1 MKKRAFALMFMFTL
15 LTGCTISDPKSIL
28 PDVSVIQKAGHNIKK
43 FAFTNIPDEGIKR
56 GLWDV
61 QNIHLVVTYDD
72 DSTYDTQIKMKNLPR
87 DYRNLI
93 NTVGTHTFE
102 ILFRGDKYPVTIKI
116 LESDVTFDVNYYDY
130 SGTLIQHSTHQPGE
144 TFDPANIPGPVEREE
159 DYRFIYTFDHWEEDL
174 ANMDV
179 YQNFDIYPFYV
190 PTLKRDHLV
199 TAAND
204 VEGYNNHLLFVSD
217 HAAFFHL
224 GRIYRARML
233 INSAAPVYHTQNST
247 AEPEQV
253 SFKITWAQSEAEMKR
268 LTKSVVNY
276 LDDSSTYQT
285 KFKDIDI
292 SKLNLD
298 NCSYMSAT
306 EGIEELL
313 GGHMETSLTGKEGE
327 KFKLFEHHFGTSWT
341 KYENN
346 KEFKVTIPSSSL
358 TGYYNLA
365 MEADIDIIYMASW
378 WTSVAEPSYNFSG
391 VFLTLNF
398 DTLNPVMDYTT
409 DGNFVG
415 TTPKMEIKYSTLM
428 QDIEKAAG
436 LEG

>member
-1 MKKRAFALMFMFTL
+1 
-15 LTGCTISDPKSIL
+15 
-28 PDVSVIQKAGHNIKK
+28 
-43 FAFTNIPDEGIKR
+43 
-56 GLWDV
+56 
-61 QNIHLVVTYDD
+61 
-72 DSTYDTQIKMKNLPR
+72 
-87 DYRNLI
+87 
-93 NTVGTHTFE
+93 
-102 ILFRGDKYPVTIKI
+102 
-116 LESDVTFDVNYYDY
+116 
-130 SGTLIQHSTHQPGE
+130 
-144 TFDPANIPGPVEREE
+144 
-159 DYRFIYTFDHWEEDL
+159 
-174 ANMDV
+174 
-179 YQNFDIYPFYV
+179 
-190 PTLKRDHLV
+190 
-199 TAAND
+199 
-204 VEGYNNHLLFVSD
+204 
-217 HAAFFHL
+217 
-224 GRIYRARML
+224 
-233 INSAAPVYHTQNST
+233 
-247 AEPEQV
+247 
-253 SFKITWAQSEAEMKR
+253 
-268 LTKSVVNY
+268 
-276 LDDSSTYQT
+276 
-285 KFKDIDI
+285 
-292 SKLNLD
+292 
-298 NCSYMSAT
+298 MSAT